1 MRRQYIPKAD
11 GTKRPLGIPTVR
23 DRVVQAATKLVIEPI
38 FEADFKGCSYGFR
51 PKRGATDAL
60 ETIRLKGGR
69 DQRYVVDG
77 DIKSYFDSIDHEKLL
92 GRVQRRISDR
102 RVLKL
107 LRQWLKAG
115 VMVEGVMVRTDLGSP
130 QGGVISPLLS
140 NIYLDAL
147 DGIWERQCRH
157 LGTLVRYCDDF
168 VVLCR
173 TRADAEESLRRL
185 GIIME
190 RLSLTLHPEKT
201 RIVDLGLGKRGFVFL
216 GCYLRVVLSHFKR
229 REYLFRWPSAR
240 AMNRIR
246 ARIRELTHR
255 RRWAGM
261 KDIRDVIRV
270 INPVLR
276 GWGNYFCTGNAS
288 IKFQQIDRF
297 VHRRL
302 VRLLARRG
310 GDRRKPFREVA
321 TAAFRERAR
330 PPSLSRDDPLSRRCM
345 RHEKTIGK
353 PCAGNPHARFER
365 GIQEP
370 GLARAPRLIPTNG
383 THSLADVVLR
393 RRSPSSLVG
402 SPRPVPSRR
411 GRPRRSH
418 RRGRQRAGSTPA
430 KPRPRCSRT
439 APRSSTSPR
448 PRPTSGSLPPAPRES
463 IPLLLTLLADGRLHL
478 TAIAKLAPHL
488 TAGEPGDPP
497 EAGPHRSKRQ
507 IEELVAELAPRPEAP
522 ARDAEAARPSG
533 TGMPAPVL
541 RLGPGAEARSL
552 GPRPEGGASSFSS
565 SSRRRRPSSPY
576 CVRTES
582 PRTSLGCV
590 RTE

>member
-1 MRRQYIPKAD
+1 LVVPVTGGKREGMPARANNPTDKVRQLQRRLYVSAKRSRTRRFHALYDRICRGDVLAEAWRRVKANRGAAGIDGETLSMIEQWGEREFLEDVQQRLRTGEYLPQPVRRQYIPKAD

-51 PKRGATDAL
+51 PKRSATDAL
-60 ETIRLKGGR
+60 ETIRLNGGR
-69 DQRYVVDG
+69 GQRYVVDG

-115 VMVEGVMVRTDLGSP
+115 VMVEGAVVRTDLGSP

-173 TRADAEESLRRL
+173 TRDDAEESLRRL

-246 ARIRELTHR
+246 VRIRGLTNR

-261 KDIRDVIRV
+261 KDIRDVIQV

-288 IKFQQIDRF
+288 SKFQQIDRF

-310 GDRRKPFREVA
+310 GDRRKPFRA
-321 TAAFRERAR
+321 KKW
-330 PPSLSRDDPLSRRCM
+330 PL
-345 RHEKTIGK
+345 
-353 PCAGNPHARFER
+353 PRFAKEH
-365 GIQEP
+365 
-370 GLARAPRLIPTNG
+370 GLHR
-383 THSLADVVLR
+383 
-393 RRSPSSLVG
+393 LVG
-402 SPRPVPSRR
+402 TIRY
-411 GRPRRSH
+411 
-418 RRGRQRAGSTPA
+418 
-430 KPRPRCSRT
+430 
-439 APRSSTSPR
+439 
-448 PRPTSGSLPPAPRES
+448 
-463 IPLLLTLLADGRLHL
+463 
-478 TAIAKLAPHL
+478 
-488 TAGEPGDPP
+488 PGKVH
-497 EAGPHRSKRQ
+497 A
-507 IEELVAELAPRPEAP
+507 
-522 ARDAEAARPSG
+522 
-533 TGMPAPVL
+533 T
-541 RLGPGAEARSL
+541 
-552 GPRPEGGASSFSS
+552 
-565 SSRRRRPSSPY
+565 
-576 CVRTES
+576 
-582 PRTSLGCV
+582 
-590 RTE
+590 